1 MDKDEIHN
9 AFCYHKILLTS
20 GGSPPCQECAASKSE
35 CIFDPFQD
43 RRRKVALQTTQNE
56 AHNHQH
62 ILIYLVHTLQYG
74 TDEAKILKEDIKRSC
89 LMMLLCIYS
98 YYYSSAKTGNLIRVC
113 LSFLK

>member
-9 AFCYHKILLTS
+9 AFCYYKILLTS

-74 TDEAKILKEDIKRSC
+74 TDEAKILKEDIKRSSSPDDAIVY
-89 LMMLLCIYS
+89 LQLLLFEREDWKFDSRLPIFS
-98 YYYSSAKTGNLIRVC
+98 
-113 LSFLK
+113 